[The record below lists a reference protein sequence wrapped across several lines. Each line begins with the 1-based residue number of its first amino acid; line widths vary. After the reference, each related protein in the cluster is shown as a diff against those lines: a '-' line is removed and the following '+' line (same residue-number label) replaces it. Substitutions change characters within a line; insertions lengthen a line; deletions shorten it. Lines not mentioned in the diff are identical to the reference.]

1 LITLHQWISKSQHF
15 FILKCWLKVSGLV
28 HCGIYFGNALRAVR
42 MPGMD
47 ISHLLNSLN
56 DAQRQAVTAA
66 VGQQLVLAG
75 AGSGKTRVLVHRI
88 AWLVEV
94 EKASPWSILSV
105 TFTNKAAYEMRER
118 IEKLLGISPQGM
130 WVGTFHG
137 LAHRLLRAHW
147 REAGLVE
154 QFQILDSDDQLRL
167 VKRVVRELGLDEN
180 QWAPR
185 QAQWWING
193 QKDEGLRPQHIQPAG
208 DLFLATM
215 QRIYQA
221 YEQACAR
228 AGVVDFAELLL
239 RSLELWRD
247 NVSLREQY
255 QARFRH
261 LLVDEFQDTNAVQ
274 YAWLRLIAGKT
285 PSLMVVGD
293 DDQSIYGWRG
303 AKIENIHQFQR
314 DYPQAE
320 LIRLEQNYRSTASI
334 LKAANALITQN
345 AGRLGK
351 ELWTD
356 GAEGEPI
363 ALYAGFNEQDEA
375 RFIVERIDQAVR
387 EGMNRSEIAILYRSN
402 AQSRVLEEALL
413 RAGVPYRIYGGQRF
427 FERAEIKN
435 AMSYMR
441 LLANRGDDGA
451 LERVINL
458 PTRGIGDKTVE
469 AMREHARRHDLSM
482 WQAGLELIENKGLPG
497 RAANAVQAF
506 MQLIETLAERTQ
518 GLPLYSMAQQAIED
532 SGLLRFH
539 ENEKGEKAQ
548 ARVENLEELVSA
560 ARAFEQDQADEE
572 AEGDTLLAFLAHA
585 SLEAGETQADRF
597 EDSVQLMTLHS
608 AKGLEFPLVFLAGV
622 EEGLFPHKMSLE
634 EPGRL
639 EEERRLAYVGI
650 TRAMQQLVITWAETR
665 RLYGSETFNKVS
677 RFVREIPSELIR
689 EVRLGSQVSR
699 PFGPGKSAM
708 FQQEAS
714 DSTGFA
720 LGQRVMHSLFGEGV
734 VLNYE
739 GHGAQA
745 RIQVNFDEEGSK
757 WLMVSYAK
765 LQPL

>member
-1 LITLHQWISKSQHF
+1 
-15 FILKCWLKVSGLV
+15 
-28 HCGIYFGNALRAVR
+28 
-42 MPGMD
+42 MD
-47 ISHLLNSLN
+47 ISHLINSLN
-56 DAQRQAVTAA
+56 DAQRQAVTASP
-66 VGQQLVLAG
+66 GQQLVLAG

-88 AWLVEV
+88 AWLIQVEN
-94 EKASPWSILSV
+94 ASPWSILSV
-105 TFTNKAAYEMRER
+105 TFTNKAAYEMRQR
-118 IEKLLGISPQGM
+118 IEQLLGISPQGM

-147 REAGLVE
+147 REAGLAE
-154 QFQILDSDDQLRL
+154 QFQILDSDDQQRL
-167 VKRVVRELGLDEN
+167 VKRVIRELGLDEN

-185 QAQWWING
+185 QAQWWINA

-208 DLFLATM
+208 DLYLTTM
-215 QRIYQA
+215 LRIYAA

-247 NVSLREQY
+247 NAGLREQY

-274 YAWLRLIAGKT
+274 YAWLRLIAGSN

-303 AKIENIHQFQR
+303 ARIENIQQFQS
-314 DYPQAE
+314 DYPNAE
-320 LIRLEQNYRSTASI
+320 LIRLEQNYRSTALI
-334 LKAANALITQN
+334 LKAANALIGNN

-356 GAEGEPI
+356 GSEGEPI

-375 RFIVERIDQAVR
+375 RYIVERIEQAVG
-387 EGMNRSEIAILYRSN
+387 EGMARREIAILYRSN

-413 RAGVPYRIYGGQRF
+413 RAGIPYRIYGGQRF

-435 AMSYMR
+435 AMAYLR
-441 LLANRGDDGA
+441 LVANRGDDGA
-451 LERVINL
+451 LERIINL

-469 AMREHARRHDLSM
+469 ALREHARACNVTL
-482 WQAGLELIENKGLPG
+482 WQAACDMLDMKALPG
-497 RAANAVQAF
+497 RAANAVQGF
-506 MQLIETLAERTQ
+506 LQLIEEMAQRVE
-518 GLPLYSMAQQAIED
+518 GLPLYSMTQQVIEH

-539 ENEKGEKAQ
+539 EQEKGDKAQ

-560 ARAFEQDQADEE
+560 ARAFENDQAELEE
-572 AEGDTLLAFLAHA
+572 EGNVLLAFLAHA
-585 SLEAGETQADRF
+585 SLEAGDTQADQF

-665 RLYGSETFNKVS
+665 RLYGSETFNKIS

-689 EVRLGSQVSR
+689 EVRLGNQVSR
-699 PFGPGKSAM
+699 PFGPKNKL
-708 FQQEAS
+708 FQAEATE
-714 DSTGFA
+714 STGFA
-720 LGQRVMHSLFGEGV
+720 LGQRVAHGLFGEGV

-745 RIQVNFDEEGSK
+745 RIQVNFDDEGSK
-757 WLMVSYAK
+757 WLMVAYAK

>member
-1 LITLHQWISKSQHF
+1 
-15 FILKCWLKVSGLV
+15 
-28 HCGIYFGNALRAVR
+28 
-42 MPGMD
+42 MD

-56 DAQRQAVTAA
+56 DAQRQAVTATP
-66 VGQQLVLAG
+66 GQQLVLAG

-94 EKASPWSILSV
+94 ENASPWSILSV
-105 TFTNKAAYEMRER
+105 TFTNKAAHEMRHR
-118 IEKLLGISPQGM
+118 IEQLLGISPQGM

-147 REAGLVE
+147 KEAGLAE

-167 VKRVVRELGLDEN
+167 VKRVIRELGLDEN

-193 QKDEGLRPQHIQPAG
+193 QKDEGLRPQHIQAAG
-208 DLFLATM
+208 DVFLTTM
-215 QRIYQA
+215 LRIYQG

-247 NVSLREQY
+247 NNALREQY
-255 QARFRH
+255 QARFNH
-261 LLVDEFQDTNAVQ
+261 MLVDEFQDTNAVQ

-314 DYPQAE
+314 DYPSSE
-320 LIRLEQNYRSTASI
+320 LIRLEQNYRSTACI
-334 LKAANALITQN
+334 LNAANALITQN
-345 AGRLGK
+345 AGRMGK

-356 GAEGEPI
+356 GEEGEPI

-387 EGMNRSEIAILYRSN
+387 DGMNRSEIAILYRSN

-413 RAGVPYRIYGGQRF
+413 RAAVPYRIYGGQRF

-435 AMSYMR
+435 AMAYMR
-441 LLANRGDDGA
+441 LVANRGDDGA
-451 LERVINL
+451 LERIINL
-458 PTRGIGDKTVE
+458 PTRGIGDKTIE
-469 AMREHARRHDLSM
+469 SLRQHARQQDVSM
-482 WQAGLELIENKGLPG
+482 WQAACDLLDNKGLPG
-497 RAANAVQAF
+497 RAANAVQGF
-506 MQLIETLAERTQ
+506 CQLIEDITLRVE
-518 GLPLYSMAQQAIED
+518 GVPLYSMAQQVIEH

-548 ARVENLEELVSA
+548 ARIENLEELVSA
-560 ARAFEQDQADEE
+560 ARAFENDQAEEE

-689 EVRLGSQVSR
+689 EVRMSNQVSR
-699 PFGPGKSAM
+699 PFGPGNPGKSSL
-708 FQQEAS
+708 FQNDATE
-714 DSTGFA
+714 STGFA
-720 LGQRVMHSLFGEGV
+720 LGQRVMHTLFGEGV

-739 GHGAQA
+739 GQGAQA
-745 RIQVNFDEEGSK
+745 RIQVNFDDEGSK

-765 LQPL
+765 LQAL